1 MLFKF
6 VVLCSKKY
14 MKNRDRI
21 DIISRIL
28 EAANDGIGATKTKI
42 MYNAFLSHGQ
52 LKQYLMTLA
61 DKDLLR
67 YDFLTQT
74 FKTTEK
80 GLRFIEIYNKIDDEM
95 KPQI

>member
-1 MLFKF
+1 
-6 VVLCSKKY
+6 
-14 MKNRDRI
+14 MKNRDRM

-28 EAANDGIGATKTKI
+28 EAANGGTGATKTKI

-52 LKQYLMTLA
+52 LKHYLTTLA
-61 DKDLLR
+61 DKGLLR

-80 GLRFIEIYNKIDDEM
+80 GLRFIQLYNKMDDEM

>member
-1 MLFKF
+1 
-6 VVLCSKKY
+6 
-14 MKNRDRI
+14 MKNRDRM
-21 DIISRIL
+21 DIIHRIL
-28 EAANDGIGATKTKI
+28 EAANSGIGATRTKI

-52 LKQYLMTLA
+52 LKQYLTTLT

-80 GLRFIEIYNKIDDEM
+80 GLRFIQIYNKIDNEM

>member
-1 MLFKF
+1 MLFNFAITCIKNRH
-6 VVLCSKKY
+6 
-14 MKNRDRI
+14 MKNRDRM

-28 EAANDGIGATKTKI
+28 EAANGGIGATKTKI

-52 LKQYLMTLA
+52 LKQYLTTLA

-74 FKTTEK
+74 FKTTE
-80 GLRFIEIYNKIDDEM
+80 
-95 KPQI
+95 